1 MHVHAFGYVKNLGSY
16 HLFVNE
22 STTKLPYEL
31 FNHTVAKMISINVSS
46 RSDFSNWELHH
57 HGAKTCDI
65 ADMLQ
70 HRNAQCV
77 SRSTCCANFPQTQN
91 QALTEKNLTI
101 LSSHLFITQGWWIRE
116 VFTTNEDSC
125 LVLMSV
131 MIRGGKLRLDMA
143 WMLSSTCGVS
153 VSGFNWRFSY
163 CNCLEMKQKLWAN
176 INFEVFL
183 FWLPQWQSSKN
194 SQPK

>member
-1 MHVHAFGYVKNLGSY
+1 MHVHAFGYVRNLGSY
-16 HLFVNE
+16 PLFVNE
-22 STTKLPYEL
+22 STTKLPYGL

-46 RSDFSNWELHH
+46 RSDFLNWELHH

-70 HRNAQCV
+70 HRYAQCV
-77 SRSTCCANFPQTQN
+77 WRSTCCANFPQTRN

-101 LSSHLFITQGWWIRE
+101 LSSHLFIRQRWWIRE

-125 LVLMSV
+125 LVLVSV
-131 MIRGGKLRLDMA
+131 MIRGGKLRLDLA

-163 CNCLEMKQKLWAN
+163 CDCLEMKQKLWAN